1 MANYP
6 APPNHRLAY
15 DLDGTRVFRWQVSN
29 SLGPELTPA
38 EVAAVQNESVSGW
51 DGGSY
56 SDTRGLVFLFPEPRT
71 ITHVYG
77 ANGGVYAESLG
88 LLGSADTTNGLDGVW
103 QSMGT
108 LSPSSVDL
116 SVPATYR
123 THTYSCSPNR
133 TVRGLRLS
141 AYAYAGMALRAIHIY
156 GTPSAPSYGLAF
168 RHASTDTAL
177 GASFWDWEDSAS
189 GTTATKQFRV
199 KNFSADYKA
208 NEVSLGLSILTDST
222 PGVLGSF
229 QFSLDGS
236 TWVSTANLG
245 DLEPGDFSS
254 VVTLRRSLPSDSP
267 LGLRAPRVRAAAA
280 TWEVA

>member
-15 DLDGTRVFRWQVSN
+15 DLDGTRVFWRN
-29 SLGPELTPA
+29 SGVLTEFSPSQIA
-38 EVAAVQNESVSGW
+38 SINNEGNTGVESG
-51 DGGSY
+51 GGQA
-56 SDTRGLVFLFPEPRT
+56 DKDVIFLFPEPRT
-71 ITHVYG
+71 ISHLYA
-77 ANGGVYAESLG
+77 ANSGIYAVSFQVFW
-88 LLGSADTTNGLDGVW
+88 SADTTNGVDGSW
-103 QSMGT
+103 SSYGT
-108 LSPSSVDL
+108 MSPSSLGRD
-116 SVPATYR
+116 VPSTYR
-123 THTYSCSPNR
+123 SGVYSPPVR
-133 TVRGLRLS
+133 TVRGLRFTSYCYDRLT
-141 AYAYAGMALRAIHIY
+141 AHAIHLY
-156 GTPSAPSYGLAF
+156 GTPSDPSYGLAF
-168 RHASTDTAL
+168 RHTSTDTAL

-208 NEVSLGLSILTDST
+208 NEVSLGLSILTDSA

-236 TWVSTANLG
+236 TWGSTANLG

-254 VVTLRRSLPSDSP
+254 VVTLRRSLPPASP